1 MVQGHPA
8 RERARGGSV
17 GGMRARGVLITA
29 AVGLGLA
36 GPAAAQL
43 PPSTPD
49 PSITDGSAQH
59 RLDRARTSWKAAR
72 ITSYRMRV
80 RISCFCAPDSPPT
93 LRVRHGSPVHPPARY
108 ASLATVPRLFRTIQH
123 AIDDKVAGL
132 TVRYGAHGVPSSISI
147 DPSRMIA
154 DEESYY
160 TIDRFARLTS

>member
-1 MVQGHPA
+1 MRMRVMLL
-8 RERARGGSV
+8 SCVVVV
-17 GGMRARGVLITA
+17 G
-29 AVGLGLA
+29 GLA
-36 GPAAAQL
+36 GPAVAQT

-49 PSITDGSAQH
+49 PHITDGTLQA
-59 RLDRARTSWKAAR
+59 RLGKARASWKAAR

-80 RISCFCAPDSPPT
+80 RISCFCAPETPPT

-108 ASLATVPRLFRTIQH
+108 ASVATVPRLFRTIQR

-132 TVRYGAHGVPSSISI
+132 TVRYGVHGVPTSISI

-160 TIDRFARLTS
+160 TIDRFARLAG